1 MRYTAVPELE
11 STMKKMG
18 WWGEAGINAA
28 NVAMSATKT
37 STTNS
42 RVLGVDPMSKKG
54 IGEEDFV
61 TIVLPYIYSAR
72 EDVKLL
78 GKYLEKYGTYEL
90 NSVAFSDKDKVWYM
104 ETIGGHHWAAK
115 RVPDDCYVAAP
126 NWFSITD
133 FDFNSDDTMASA
145 DLEKMIKDNY
155 LDIDHQGNPYNLRH
169 VFGSHDDSD
178 YEYNIPRQWYI

>member
-1 MRYTAVPELE
+1 
-11 STMKKMG
+11 
-18 WWGEAGINAA
+18 
-28 NVAMSATKT
+28 
-37 STTNS
+37 
-42 RVLGVDPMSKKG
+42 
-54 IGEEDFV
+54 
-61 TIVLPYIYSAR
+61 
-72 EDVKLL
+72 
-78 GKYLEKYGTYEL
+78 
-90 NSVAFSDKDKVWYM
+90 M